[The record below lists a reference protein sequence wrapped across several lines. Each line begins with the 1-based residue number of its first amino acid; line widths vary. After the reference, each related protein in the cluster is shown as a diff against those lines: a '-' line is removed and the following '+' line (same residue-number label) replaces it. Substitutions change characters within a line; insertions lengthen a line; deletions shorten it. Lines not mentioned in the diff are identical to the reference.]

1 MRRILVAV
9 DGSAPSDRAV
19 ALAVELAKTMDAGLV
34 ILNVVETSVLVPV
47 PMGVMAEVEGA
58 YLTSRE
64 VLESAAKEVV
74 DKAAETATMANL
86 AEVIELVKF
95 GPAAKTIV
103 EVAEEEE
110 VEMIV
115 MGRRGLG
122 DLSGLLMGSVSHK
135 VDHIS
140 NVPVLTVP

>member
-103 EVAEEEE
+103 EVAEEED